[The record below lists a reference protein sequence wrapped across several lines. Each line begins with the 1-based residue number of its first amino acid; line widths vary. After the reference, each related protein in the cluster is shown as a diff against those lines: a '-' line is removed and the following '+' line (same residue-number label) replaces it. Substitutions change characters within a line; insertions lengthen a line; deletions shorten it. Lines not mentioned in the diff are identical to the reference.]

1 VKRDPDALNAWAGRG
16 LLAALR
22 TWLTTVILICIF
34 VPWVPSPHHTECFS
48 FCLFEDKSRGPVY
61 ELCNQS
67 LLSAY
72 DVLDMFPPW
81 GFPSKQNGGNL
92 RVYIMLGETDNNKM
106 IQYRPAGSY
115 GKESVTRETQVWSLG
130 PLGRSPEEGNSN
142 PLQYSCLENPMDRG
156 AWQATLHGVAKSRT
170 GLND

>member
-1 VKRDPDALNAWAGRG
+1 MKRDPDALNAWAGRG
-16 LLAALR
+16 LRAALR
-22 TWLTTVILICIF
+22 SWLKTVILICIF

-156 AWQATLHGVAKSRT
+156 AWQGTLHGVAKSRT